1 MEQKQQFI
9 SLLMSNQFTM
19 SELCLTFGISRKTGH
34 KWRDRYVEGGMVGLA
49 ERSRAPKTVTC
60 RTEEAVERLIVLER
74 RLHPT
79 WGAKKIQRVL
89 SVKHGIELPPVISTV
104 GEVLKRHGMVKVR
117 RRRGGLFTVE
127 RGTLTDPEHCN
138 HVLGVDYKGWFTLGD
153 GTRKWG
159 QSLEVSIFDL
169 SILG

>member
-1 MEQKQQFI
+1 
-9 SLLMSNQFTM
+9 
-19 SELCLTFGISRKTGH
+19 
-34 KWRDRYVEGGMVGLA
+34 MVGLD

-117 RRRGGLFTVE
+117 RRCGMNRGHRLHID
-127 RGTLTDPEHCN
+127 RGHRLQMIMGICPGMNRGHRLHIDRGHRLQIIMDICPGKTCHLWN
-138 HVLGVDYKGWFTLGD
+138 KNNN
-153 GTRKWG
+153 
-159 QSLEVSIFDL
+159 L
-169 SILG
+169 SVC